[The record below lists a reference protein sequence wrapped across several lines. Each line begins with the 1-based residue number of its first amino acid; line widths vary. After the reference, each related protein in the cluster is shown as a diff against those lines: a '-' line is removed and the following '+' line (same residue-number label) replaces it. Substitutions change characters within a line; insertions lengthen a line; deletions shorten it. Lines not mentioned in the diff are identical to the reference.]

1 MDDYSTGLSGL
12 ECLFRAGEVARAV
25 KASLPGLVSP
35 GMRLVDLAEKVE
47 GLIRERGCRPAF
59 PCNISIDGVA
69 AHYSPPPGD
78 PSTLPRNSVVKLDF
92 GVVVDGYIADTALT
106 ITDTSWGEVLKQAV
120 EESLKAALKVVEA
133 GVRVSEVGAA
143 VYSTLMKYGV
153 KPIRN
158 LTGHEIQR
166 YNLHAGVSIPN
177 IPVGDGAKLQEGHVY
192 AIEPFATLP
201 DGAGE
206 VTDKQPATIYRL
218 DPVRPRQKL
227 AEAEQALVK
236 TLEKRFEG
244 LPYSLRWLKDMG
256 EDAIGLHQKLVKQG
270 GVKAYP
276 MLVEKTGKPVAQAEH
291 TVLVEKGGCV
301 VIT

>member
-1 MDDYSTGLSGL
+1 MSAPEGLL
-12 ECLFRAGEVARAV
+12 KAGEIAR
-25 KASLPGLVSP
+25 KIRNLLPNLVSP
-35 GMRLVDLAEKVE
+35 GVSLLEVAEQIE
-47 GLIRERGCRPAF
+47 NMIRDMGASPAF
-59 PCNISIDGVA
+59 PCNISIDDVA

-78 PSTLPRNSVVKLDF
+78 LSKLPRNSVVKLDF

-106 ITDTSWGEVLKQAV
+106 ITDTSWGETLKQAV

-143 VYSTLMKYGV
+143 VYSTMMKYGV

-177 IPVGDGAKLQEGHVY
+177 IPVGDGVKLQEGHVY

-201 DGAGE
+201 DGSGE
-206 VTDKQPATIYRL
+206 VRDKQPATIYRL
-218 DPVRPRQKL
+218 EPIRPRQKL

-244 LPYSLRWLKDMG
+244 LPYSLRWLRDMDQ
-256 EDAIGLHQKLVKQG
+256 EALGLHQKLVKQG
-270 GVKAYP
+270 RVKAYP